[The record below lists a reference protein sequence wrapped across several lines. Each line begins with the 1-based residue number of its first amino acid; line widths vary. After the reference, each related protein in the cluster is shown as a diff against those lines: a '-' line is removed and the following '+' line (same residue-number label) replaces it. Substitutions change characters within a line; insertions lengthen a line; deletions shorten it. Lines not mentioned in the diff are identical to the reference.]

1 MVAVASLTFVFLDT
15 RSQGQGQSTP
25 DVIRRVDIVHM
36 THTDIG
42 FTDHPIVCRRQQMRY
57 LDIAID
63 TVLATTDSPLDAQ
76 FYWTA
81 ETTLAVDDWW
91 KDADS

>member
-1 MVAVASLTFVFLDT
+1 
-15 RSQGQGQSTP
+15 
-25 DVIRRVDIVHM
+25 
-36 THTDIG
+36 
-42 FTDHPIVCRRQQMRY
+42 MRY

-63 TVLATTDSPLDAQ
+63 AVLATPDAPPDAQ

-91 KDADS
+91 QAAADGERAVSSSKRSIPVGWRLPRCP